1 MNNMIDTLL
10 NLRSLR
16 AQAREMSI
24 EDLQEGLQKFTQVV
38 EERRVEEEAARAENK
53 EQEAKLQKYRDMLA
67 AEGITPEELIALI
80 GDSPKTKKKRAARPA
95 KYKFVDENGDEKTW
109 TGQGRTPKAL
119 QQLLDNGETLASFEI

>member
-1 MNNMIDTLL
+1 MIETLL

-38 EERRVEEEAARAENK
+38 EERRMEEAAAQAENK

-67 AEGITPEELIALI
+67 AEGITPEELIAVM
-80 GDSPKTKKKRAARPA
+80 GDSPKTKKKRATRPA

-119 QQLLDNGETLASFEI
+119 QQLLDNGDALASFEI

>member
-1 MNNMIDTLL
+1 MIETLL

-38 EERRVEEEAARAENK
+38 EERRMEEAAAQAENK

-67 AEGITPEELIALI
+67 AEGITPEELIAVM
-80 GDSPKTKKKRAARPA
+80 GDNPKTKKKRATRPA
-95 KYKFVDENGDEKTW
+95 KYKFIDENGDEKTW

-119 QQLLDNGETLASFEI
+119 QQLLDNGDALASFEI

>member
-1 MNNMIDTLL
+1 MIETLL

-38 EERRVEEEAARAENK
+38 EERRVEEEAAKAENK

-80 GDSPKTKKKRAARPA
+80 GDSSKTK
-95 KYKFVDENGDEKTW
+95 EKACSS
-109 TGQGRTPKAL
+109 P
-119 QQLLDNGETLASFEI
+119 S